1 MRPVRIDLY
10 SDTKTRPSAAM
21 RRAIAEAEVGDEQA
35 SEDPT
40 VARLLE
46 RCCALLGQEA
56 AMFLPSGTM
65 ANEIAIAVQCRP
77 GEEVITHA
85 TGHTIGHEGGG
96 PAAIAGVMMRPVPG
110 PRGQFDA
117 EALKAA
123 IRPAGNRY
131 APRSRLLILEQTAN
145 IAGGTVWPA
154 ERMASVVALARERGL
169 SAHLDGA
176 RLMNAAVA
184 AGVPAAKFAS
194 QFDTVMLDFTK
205 GLGAPLGAILAGR
218 KAAIDEAWVWKQRLG
233 GSMRQAGMMAAG
245 CLYALDHNVE
255 RLAEDHDNA
264 RRLAAGLAQVRG
276 IVVEPVESNMV
287 YIDTTGTG
295 LTAAGLNERM
305 MAKGCRGS
313 VMDDKRMRLV
323 THLDVPRALIDE
335 AIGIIGT
342 AARGA

>member
-21 RRAIAEAEVGDEQA
+21 RRVIAEAEVGDEQA
-35 SEDPT
+35 HEDPS
-40 VARLLE
+40 VARLIE
-46 RCCALLGQEA
+46 RCCALLGHEA

-65 ANEIAIAVQCRP
+65 ANEIAIAIHCRP
-77 GEEVITHA
+77 GEEVITHVS
-85 TGHTIGHEGGG
+85 GHTYGSESGA
-96 PAAIAGVMMRPVPG
+96 PAAIAGVMMRPVSG
-110 PRGQFDA
+110 PRGQFDV
-117 EALKAA
+117 ETLKSA
-123 IRPAGNRY
+123 IRPMTRHS
-131 APRSRLLILEQTAN
+131 PRSRLVILEQTAN
-145 IAGGTVWPA
+145 LAGGSVWPVD
-154 ERMASVVALARERGL
+154 RMAAVVALARERGL
-169 SAHLDGA
+169 ALHLDGA

-184 AGVPAAKFAS
+184 AGVPARTFAA

-205 GLGAPLGAILAGR
+205 GLGAPLGAVLAGR
-218 KAAIDEAWVWKQRLG
+218 KAAIDDAWVWKQRLG

-287 YIDTTGTG
+287 FIDLSATGV
-295 LTAAGLNERM
+295 TAGQLNERM

-335 AIGIIGT
+335 AIQIIG
-342 AARGA
+342 AAVRGA